1 MPRLKPPFAD
11 GLFRGTPFKWVV
23 QIVGGWGQQT
33 FEKEDGLPGQAPSA
47 VSANWSGATTARSS
61 IGQGSLTLNP
71 NPSLDLAAHDPYLL
85 SQPAHFNGAGTSMLS
100 GWD

>member
-1 MPRLKPPFAD
+1 
-11 GLFRGTPFKWVV
+11 
-23 QIVGGWGQQT
+23 
-33 FEKEDGLPGQAPSA
+33 LPGQAPSA